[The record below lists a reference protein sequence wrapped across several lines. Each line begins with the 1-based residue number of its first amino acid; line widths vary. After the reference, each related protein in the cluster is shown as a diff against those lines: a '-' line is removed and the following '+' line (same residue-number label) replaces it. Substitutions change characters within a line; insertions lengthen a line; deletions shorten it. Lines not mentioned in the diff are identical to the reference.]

1 MSLLPNQVGISPGNT
16 YFSGANNYNKVG
28 VANNS
33 LYSVVGRA
41 IPVGTEQPILTVSSA
56 LYPVVGKTYLMTLN
70 GTFDPT
76 YASAIAEGGF
86 VGMGLSYQSA
96 NGSNIFNKAIQG
108 ATIDSNSA
116 VRGLANVSPPLV
128 FTHTDATNVVR
139 VVVTNSISQTTDTNS
154 AIIVTDL
161 SCIELA
167 SSANSTTSNLL
178 TVYP

>member
-1 MSLLPNQVGISPGNT
+1 MSVLPNQTNLNDTSSF
-16 YFSGANNYNKVG
+16 YSGANNYNKVG

-33 LYSVVGRA
+33 LYSEVGRA
-41 IPVGTEQPILTVSSA
+41 IPVGTETPILTVSSN

-76 YASAIAEGGF
+76 YASAITEGGF

-108 ATIDSNSA
+108 ATVDSNSA
-116 VRGLANVSPPLV
+116 IRGIANVSPPLV

-139 VVVTNSISQTTDTNS
+139 VVVTNSISQTTDSNS

-167 SSANSTTSNLL
+167 SSANLVTSNLL